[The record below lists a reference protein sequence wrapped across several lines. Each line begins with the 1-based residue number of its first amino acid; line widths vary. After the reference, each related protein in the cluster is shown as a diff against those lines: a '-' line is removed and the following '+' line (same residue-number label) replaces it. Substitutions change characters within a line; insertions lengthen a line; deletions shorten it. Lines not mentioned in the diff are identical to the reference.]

1 MRLHRLD
8 LIHDR
13 LVLRV
18 LPDLRDPLVRHVPPG
33 PRALPALLYLLVLPN
48 VPSNLS
54 LKMLRFL
61 ATFLTST

>member
-1 MRLHRLD
+1 LSAEHRLMRLHRLD

-13 LVLRV
+13 
-18 LPDLRDPLVRHVPPG
+18 LVRHVPPG